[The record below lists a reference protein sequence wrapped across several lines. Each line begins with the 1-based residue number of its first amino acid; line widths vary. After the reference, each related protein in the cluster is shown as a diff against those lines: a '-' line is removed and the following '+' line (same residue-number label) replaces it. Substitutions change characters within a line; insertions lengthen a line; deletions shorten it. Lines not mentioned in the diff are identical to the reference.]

1 MGVGR
6 LEEELLNVF
15 SGLYLFEVENFVIP
29 LVNSYL
35 DLIAHLNA
43 WYKKHHGDDILRII
57 VYSGH
62 AASAGTTSDL
72 WDWAGRAGHRG
83 RLQGPKLD
91 WWEVRKAMK
100 QSA

>member
-72 WDWAGRAGHRG
+72 WDWA
-83 RLQGPKLD
+83 
-91 WWEVRKAMK
+91 
-100 QSA
+100 